1 MIQRH
6 FKCPDC
12 GGVFWQTVE
21 KRSAPPPDE
30 CSLCH
35 GTGQQTEAALV
46 FISKAKRE
54 ADQRTREMVAEG
66 KGPGYNADA
75 RLQLKS
81 EEQVFRAMEAGSSI
95 RAEAAAS
102 ELNVSVSEVSDLKI
116 TDLRDNVKP
125 GETSAKPLSASA
137 QAMQAQAKQMS
148 FASGA
153 REMAAAFTGQGTVI
167 NGKAVGTKVGPGA
180 LVRASDGTAVTPG
193 ESVFRGL
200 SQEHHKIAHAIESRP
215 LHRG

>member
-12 GGVFWQTVE
+12 KGSFWQECE
-21 KRSAPPPDE
+21 KRSTPPPAE
-30 CSLCH
+30 CPLCH

-66 KGPGYNADA
+66 KGPVYNADA

-81 EEQVFRAMEAGSSI
+81 EEQVFRAMEAGSMV

-102 ELNVSVSEVSDLKI
+102 HL
-116 TDLRDNVKP
+116 
-125 GETSAKPLSASA
+125 G
-137 QAMQAQAKQMS
+137 
-148 FASGA
+148 
-153 REMAAAFTGQGTVI
+153 
-167 NGKAVGTKVGPGA
+167 
-180 LVRASDGTAVTPG
+180 
-193 ESVFRGL
+193 
-200 SQEHHKIAHAIESRP
+200 
-215 LHRG
+215 